1 MRTFDSEFRRLR
13 SMSASL
19 SAATALAAL
28 LSFLFVVM
36 VARAGGPDARG
47 ELAFLVALPTLL
59 SFAATLGV
67 EVANLFHAG
76 AVKVRSSLVSA
87 SIVVGTV
94 SGSAFAAAG
103 SVMLHLIPGWLP
115 DSIPGS
121 LITGA
126 MLTIPLISV
135 QFLLSSLLV
144 GGGREGAANLIRI
157 AMPLISVATFA
168 ALAATGISPTTA
180 AVGAWIIGQAAG
192 AAGAI
197 ALSVRAFGIVKPSQ
211 LLLPLGDLFRYG
223 LPAHGGNL
231 ADVATFRLDSLIL
244 AATAGAAE
252 LGIYAAAINLAEV
265 LLYVPSSVAMVLLPA
280 SAVSDDPFPLALRA
294 TLAVAV
300 ITTFG
305 AVLMIAFAPWLIRM
319 LFGPGFEG
327 SVTLLRI
334 LSVAMIGMGIRRVL
348 AAELAARRRQVVAAW
363 VAFLTLGVMT
373 TLDLALIPRFGA
385 GGAAWA
391 SFVAY
396 LLGGGAIII
405 LFLRLGHQRP
415 ERTTS

>member
-1 MRTFDSEFRRLR
+1 MRTFDTELRRLR
-13 SMSASL
+13 RTSASL

-28 LSFLFVVM
+28 LSFLFVVV

-59 SFAATLGV
+59 SFAATLGM

-76 AVKVRSSLVSA
+76 AVTVRSSLVSA

-103 SVMLHLIPGWLP
+103 WLTLYLIPGWLP
-115 DSIPGS
+115 GSIPTY
-121 LITGA
+121 LTTWA
-126 MLTIPLISV
+126 MLTVPLITV

-144 GGGREGAANLIRI
+144 GGGRERSANLIRI
-157 AMPLISVATFA
+157 AMPLISVVTFA
-168 ALAATGISPTTA
+168 ALATTGVSPSTA
-180 AVGAWIIGQAAG
+180 AVGSWIIGQVAG
-192 AAGAI
+192 AMGAI
-197 ALSVRAFGIVKPSQ
+197 VLSIRAFGIVTPTH
-211 LLLPLGDLFRYG
+211 LLLPFGDLFRYG

-244 AATAGAAE
+244 AATAGAGD

-265 LLYVPSSVAMVLLPA
+265 LLYIPSSVAMVLLPA
-280 SAVSDDPFPLALRA
+280 SAASDDPFPLALRA

-300 ITTFG
+300 ISTFG
-305 AVLMIAFAPWLIRM
+305 AVLMIALAPWLIRL

-348 AAELAARRRQVVAAW
+348 AAELAARRRQAVAAW
-363 VAFLTLGVMT
+363 IAFLTLGVMV

-385 GGAAWA
+385 DGAAWA

-396 LLGGGAIII
+396 LLGAGVIII
-405 LFLRLGHQRP
+405 MFLRIGRRLTRP
-415 ERTTS
+415 PAP

>member
-1 MRTFDSEFRRLR
+1 MRTFDSELRRLH

-19 SAATALAAL
+19 SAATALSAL

-36 VARAGGPDARG
+36 VARAGGPNARG

-59 SFAATLGV
+59 SFAATMGM

-103 SVMLHLIPGWLP
+103 WVMLHLIPGWVP
-115 DSIPGS
+115 DSMPAS
-121 LITGA
+121 LSTWA
-126 MLTIPLISV
+126 MLTIPIITI
-135 QFLLSSLLV
+135 QFLLSSLLI

-157 AMPLISVATFA
+157 AMPLISVVTFA
-168 ALAATGISPTTA
+168 ASAATGTSPITA
-180 AVGAWIIGQAAG
+180 AVGSWIVGQVAG
-192 AAGAI
+192 AVGAI
-197 ALSVRAFGIVKPSQ
+197 VLSIRAFGIVTPSQ
-211 LLLPLGDLFRYG
+211 QLLPFGDLFRYG

-244 AATAGAAE
+244 AASVGAAD

-265 LLYVPSSVAMVLLPA
+265 LLYIPSSVAMVLLPA

-294 TLAVAV
+294 TLTVAV
-300 ITTFG
+300 ISTFG
-305 AVLMIAFAPWLIRM
+305 AVLMIAFAPWLIRL
-319 LFGPGFEG
+319 LFGPGFES

-348 AAELAARRRQVVAAW
+348 AAELAARRRQAVAAW
-363 VAFLTLGVMT
+363 IAFFTLGVMV

-385 GGAAWA
+385 VGAAWA

-396 LLGGGAIII
+396 LLGGGAIIT

-415 ERTTS
+415 PRTVS

>member
-1 MRTFDSEFRRLR
+1 MRTFDSELRRLH

-19 SAATALAAL
+19 SAATALSAL

-36 VARAGGPDARG
+36 VARAGGPNARG

-59 SFAATLGV
+59 SFAATMGM

-103 SVMLHLIPGWLP
+103 WVMLHLIPGWVP
-115 DSIPGS
+115 DSMPAS
-121 LITGA
+121 LSTWA
-126 MLTIPLISV
+126 MLTIPIITI
-135 QFLLSSLLV
+135 QFLLSSLLI

-157 AMPLISVATFA
+157 AMPLISVVTFA
-168 ALAATGISPTTA
+168 ASAATGTSPITA
-180 AVGAWIIGQAAG
+180 AVGSWIVGQVAG
-192 AAGAI
+192 AVGAI
-197 ALSVRAFGIVKPSQ
+197 VLSIRAFGIVTPSQ
-211 LLLPLGDLFRYG
+211 QLLPFGDLFRYG

-244 AATAGAAE
+244 AASVGAAD

-265 LLYVPSSVAMVLLPA
+265 LLYIPSSVAMVLLPA

-294 TLAVAV
+294 TLTVAV
-300 ITTFG
+300 ISTFG
-305 AVLMIAFAPWLIRM
+305 AVLMIAFAPWLIRL
-319 LFGPGFEG
+319 LFGPGFES

-348 AAELAARRRQVVAAW
+348 AAELAARRRQAVAAW
-363 VAFLTLGVMT
+363 IAFFTLGVMV

-385 GGAAWA
+385 VGAVWA

-396 LLGGGAIII
+396 LLGGGAIIT

-415 ERTTS
+415 PRTVS